1 LNHLFI
7 QSKIAIIVTEI
18 NGFSIF
24 RLLGMRMISHLKS
37 TFQQLHECNWFSFSF
52 GEPTQD
58 LLVAAQNAIDFFMQ
72 FANAKCE
79 RIAIENPIGIMS
91 TQYKKPSQIIHPWQ
105 FGHEASKAT
114 CLWLKGLP
122 LLKPTNIVSKGEFFE
137 WVDAKTGKVKRQ
149 AAWDMEAL
157 KLPRAERAKVRS
169 KTFQGIA
176 EAMALQWGDF
186 NGH

>member
-58 LLVAAQNAIDFFMQ
+58 LLVASQNAIDFFV
-72 FANAKCE
+72 ACHL
-79 RIAIENPIGIMS
+79 RCVVLIIIGIPAMVR
-91 TQYKKPSQIIHPWQ
+91 TELLIAPS
-105 FGHEASKAT
+105 
-114 CLWLKGLP
+114 
-122 LLKPTNIVSKGEFFE
+122 
-137 WVDAKTGKVKRQ
+137 
-149 AAWDMEAL
+149 M
-157 KLPRAERAKVRS
+157 
-169 KTFQGIA
+169 
-176 EAMALQWGDF
+176 
-186 NGH
+186 